1 MVGIMTEGGRGSTKT
16 MCLVYCAYI
25 ASVGGVNMIL
35 RRKYRTPYTLLSNMA
50 LYFCHPSFPRLD
62 RTGLTTYLPT
72 CSDQITQRGGNLN
85 PLDLVKMA
93 EEGGEMPPY
102 HAVVG
107 HEWQRWSEARI
118 TASLPREA
126 KARRIKTAYY
136 VYDQARKTHDDFML
150 DTQSRDRVDNYLR
163 DQQGV
168 DYLVV
173 CENLSQDKENELPIP
188 YWTVFIDPFTAHPQ
202 RFDYGPQHLI
212 PLSRMLIPMYNTWET
227 PPHEPEVDSAIR
239 EYNDELKEKQKRL
252 QAIQR
257 VKMKPEYEEYN
268 AARVKKTIRKLGQ
281 ISHQYKENS

>member
-107 HEWQRWSEARI
+107 HE
-118 TASLPREA
+118 
-126 KARRIKTAYY
+126 
-136 VYDQARKTHDDFML
+136 
-150 DTQSRDRVDNYLR
+150 
-163 DQQGV
+163 
-168 DYLVV
+168 
-173 CENLSQDKENELPIP
+173 
-188 YWTVFIDPFTAHPQ
+188 
-202 RFDYGPQHLI
+202 
-212 PLSRMLIPMYNTWET
+212 
-227 PPHEPEVDSAIR
+227 
-239 EYNDELKEKQKRL
+239 
-252 QAIQR
+252 
-257 VKMKPEYEEYN
+257 
-268 AARVKKTIRKLGQ
+268 
-281 ISHQYKENS
+281 